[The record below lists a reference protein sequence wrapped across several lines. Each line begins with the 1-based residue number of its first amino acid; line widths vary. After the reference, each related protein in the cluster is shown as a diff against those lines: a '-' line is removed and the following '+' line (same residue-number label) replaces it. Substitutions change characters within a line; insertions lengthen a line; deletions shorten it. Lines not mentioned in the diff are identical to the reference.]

1 MGALIWHLKLQES
14 DEYFKNLKVG
24 KSVFK
29 RYSNK
34 ALDSI
39 KQSLE
44 DVDMSEV
51 WQDYLRR

>member
-1 MGALIWHLKLQES
+1 VGALIWYLKLQES

-39 KQSLE
+39 KKSLE
-44 DVDMSEV
+44 EVDMSEV
-51 WQDYLRR
+51 WKEYQRR